1 MYMTIDVIS
10 ALTDRMTRF
19 PARSTRD
26 AIGSYPGLIDDV
38 IVIFGGWG
46 EADGGAP
53 LQRTP
58 VTGTTQLWERLE
70 ALPSTPL
77 HRRHIG
83 AWNGSVRDSAG
94 VDNAFRFIRKHF
106 HPLGRIIVCG
116 YSAGGFDAMRLV
128 SHISMASRFYEV
140 RSKTFVREIYRM
152 PQPGAEIFGFVRVD
166 LLVTVDAAQGPLSG
180 LTFRRVFPSARR
192 NLNYYQG
199 TGSSIGSHGGPNVAM
214 DPNATEVVNLDLSRR
229 YAANPGAG
237 HGQIDNDT
245 IDYIVEAVE
254 GVLGREA
261 VPRLL
266 PPEFAT
272 G

>member
-1 MYMTIDVIS
+1 MTIDVIT

-19 PARSTRD
+19 PVQSTRE
-26 AIGSYPGLIDDV
+26 AIGAYPVPIDDL

-46 EADGGAP
+46 QADGGAP

-70 ALPSTPL
+70 ELPATPL
-77 HRRHIG
+77 HRIRIG
-83 AWNGSVRDSAG
+83 AWNGSLRDAAG
-94 VDNAFRFIRKHF
+94 VDNAFRFIRQHF
-106 HPLGRIIVCG
+106 HPLGRLIVCG

-140 RSKTFVREIYRM
+140 RSRTFVREIYRM
-152 PQPGAEIFGFVRVD
+152 PPPGAEIFGFVRVD

-180 LTFRRVFPSARR
+180 VTFRRVFPSARR

-214 DPNATEVVNLDLSRR
+214 DPKATDVVNLEMSGR
-229 YAANPGAG
+229 YAANPAAG

-245 IDYIVEAVE
+245 IDYIVEAVQV
-254 GVLGREA
+254 VLGREA

-266 PPEFAT
+266 PPQFAT